1 MDNADIL
8 IRALEPEID
17 MKCSEI
23 KQKKSETLLTKI
35 FLSVAVLLLI
45 IPAMLIFFGI
55 NVLTVFVPVIFA
67 GVIILEALPIILG
80 KGAENYGRI

>member
-67 GVIILEALPIILG
+67 GVIILAALPIILG